1 MGWLRNWRRRRLLAH
16 HRIDGALW
24 QSVTQSLPF
33 LRGLSPQEM
42 QRLREQSLLLLVEK
56 EFSGTHGLVPD
67 DAMRLSIAVQACL
80 PVMNLGLDRYDEWSE
95 IVVHPG
101 DFKVRVSQTDD
112 HGVVHEFDDE
122 RAGESWPGGPVVLSW
137 DAAANAPEMNVVV
150 HEFAHKL
157 DMANGEADGNPP
169 LHSGMD
175 RRAWAQAFRVAYEG
189 FCDVVD
195 REKETWL
202 DPYAA
207 EAPAEFFAV
216 ISEAF
221 FEAPNETR
229 RRYPDVYEQLRLFYR
244 QDPASRLPS

>member
-1 MGWLRNWRRRRLLAH
+1 MGWLKDWKRRRVLARH
-16 HRIDGALW
+16 SIDLALW
-24 QSVTQSLPF
+24 KATVASLPF
-33 LRGLSPQEM
+33 LQGLSAEEM
-42 QRLREQSLLLLVEK
+42 QRLRDMALLFLAEK
-56 EFSGTHGLVPD
+56 QFSAAHGFRLN

-80 PVMNLGLDRYDEWSE
+80 PVLNLGLDRYDVWSE

-101 DFKVRVSQTDD
+101 DFKVQIRETDD

-137 DAAANAPEMNVVV
+137 DAAAHALDMNVVI

-157 DMANGEADGNPP
+157 DMANGEADGMPP

-175 RRAWAQAFRVAYEG
+175 RRVGTEAFRVAYEG
-189 FCDVVD
+189 FCDAVD
-195 REKETWL
+195 RGKDTWL

-207 EAPAEFFAV
+207 EAPGEFFAV
-216 ISEAF
+216 VSEAF

-229 RRYPDVYEQLRLFYR
+229 RRYPDVYEQLKQYYR
-244 QDPASRLPS
+244 QDPARRLTA